1 MSKIIPVVRR
11 NGDVHEVIVDSDF
24 EIDRKVWVGITK
36 GAAYAGITIDK
47 KNKKLHRYILG
58 VHNEDPNILVDH
70 INGNPLDNRKEN
82 LRICT
87 HLQNQANKKSKGY
100 YWDKYN
106 QKWRARIGIDGKLKS
121 LGSFDD
127 PEEAQQVY
135 RKAHAEAFGEFSPYY
150 KYDRGITKEVN

>member
-11 NGDVHEVIVDSDF
+11 NGDIYEVIVDSDF
-24 EIDRKVWVGITK
+24 EIDRKVWVGIAK
-36 GAAYAGITIDK
+36 GVPYAGITIDK

-82 LRICT
+82 LRTCT
-87 HLQNQANKKSKGY
+87 HLQNLANKKSKGC

-121 LGSFDD
+121 LGSFNT
-127 PEEAQQVY
+127 PEEAQEVY
-135 RKAHAEAFGEFSPYY
+135 QKAHAEAFGEFSPYY
-150 KYDRGITKEVN
+150 KYDQGNTKEVN